1 MGLMK
6 ILFLP
11 LQLTAKSPAA
21 SLPISYK
28 YMAWDLDLFNNSAA
42 LLSSLR
48 LLPKASLED
57 GVNTEWGTQLLHVQ
71 IIASNWMNTSGRA
84 HERIYCW
91 WEFPRL
97 CFFLSHLSY
106 LGMFCNLHFH
116 SSSYFMFLQ
125 SAWQSI
131 MRHSSR

>member
-48 LLPKASLED
+48 LLLPKASLED
-57 GVNTEWGTQLLHVQ
+57 GVNTEWGTTPAC
-71 IIASNWMNTSGRA
+71 ASNCAGQLDEYIRKGTR
-84 HERIYCW
+84 E
-91 WEFPRL
+91 
-97 CFFLSHLSY
+97 
-106 LGMFCNLHFH
+106 NL
-116 SSSYFMFLQ
+116 LL
-125 SAWQSI
+125 AGI
-131 MRHSSR
+131 P